1 MTRSRGVVHSSATK
15 PFHVL
20 GDDDEHSIMT
30 RTPRIVIIG
39 SGFSGLCLG
48 IRLKQSGIESFT
60 ILEKA
65 DRLGGTWRENTYP
78 GAACDLMSFAYCF
91 SFEQRTDWSRKWSPQ
106 EEILEYMDHCAEK
119 YGILPHVRFGTEVVG
134 ARFDEDAGVWRIRTA
149 QGRREGEEIE
159 AEVLVSGVGQLHRPL
174 FPKIPGLGQFEGD
187 VFHSAEWNH
196 GADLT
201 GKRIGVVGNG
211 ASAIQ
216 FIPEIAGDAEHLT
229 VFQRSANWMAPR
241 GDREYTEREKER
253 FTRHPWLAKLYRWMI
268 WARQELMF
276 PVFLGNEFM
285 AKRWRALAL
294 ENMHGHIKDPEL
306 RRVLTPDYPVGGK
319 RILIHDS
326 YYPALARENVEV
338 TTSAIAG
345 AEEGGV
351 VTADGRTHSL
361 DVLIMATGFDTT
373 SFLAPM
379 TIEGLE
385 GRILEKEWEGGSE
398 AYLGLSVS
406 GFPNLFMM
414 YGPNTNLGHN
424 SIIFM
429 IECQANYILQCVR
442 RLADRDLRYLDLRPG
457 PMRTF
462 NEKLH
467 RDLARTAW
475 ARTERSWYKTD
486 SGKITN
492 NWSGTT
498 TRYWRATR
506 RVDFDAYRQVP

>member
-1 MTRSRGVVHSSATK
+1 VRVA
-15 PFHVL
+15 
-20 GDDDEHSIMT
+20 
-30 RTPRIVIIG
+30 IIG

-48 IRLKQSGIESFT
+48 IRLKQAGFDSFT

-91 SFEQRTDWSRKWSPQ
+91 SFEQKADWSRKWAPQ
-106 EEILEYMDHCAEK
+106 DEILEYMDHCAEK
-119 YGILPHVRFGTEVVG
+119 YGILPHLRFGTEVVG
-134 ARFDEDAGVWRIRTA
+134 ARFDEEAGVWRIRTA
-149 QGRREGEEIE
+149 QGGGEGSELE

-174 FPKIPGLGQFEGD
+174 VPKIPGLDLFDGD
-187 VFHSAEWNH
+187 LFHSAEWKH
-196 GADLT
+196 DVDLV

-216 FIPEIAGDAEHLT
+216 FVPEIAGDAEHLT
-229 VFQRSANWMAPR
+229 VFQRSANWMVPR
-241 GDREYTEREKER
+241 GDREYTEREKEL
-253 FTRHPWLAKLYRWMI
+253 FTRHRWLARLYRWMI

-276 PVFLGNEFM
+276 PLFLGNEFL
-285 AKRWRALAL
+285 AGSWRKYALD
-294 ENMHGHIKDPEL
+294 NMRAHIEDREL
-306 RRVLTPDYPVGGK
+306 REALTPDYPVGGK
-319 RILIHDS
+319 RVLIHDT
-326 YYPALARENVEV
+326 YYPALARENVDV
-338 TTSAIAG
+338 VTSAVEA
-345 AEEGGV
+345 ADEGGV
-351 VTADGRTHSL
+351 HTADGVTHAL
-361 DVLIMATGFDTT
+361 DVLIMATGFDST

-379 TIEGLE
+379 EIEGLD
-385 GRILEKEWEGGSE
+385 GRILEKEWEDGSE

-429 IECQANYILQCVR
+429 IECQANYILQCVQSI
-442 RLADRDLRYLDLRPG
+442 ADRGLRYLNLRPG
-457 PMRTF
+457 PMRVF
-462 NEKLH
+462 NERLR

-475 ARTERSWYKTD
+475 ARTERSWYKTA

-498 TRYWRATR
+498 TRYWRETR
-506 RVDFDAYRQVP
+506 RVDFDAYRQVV